1 MTEGQK
7 VYYRDSYGDRH
18 MARISYIF
26 RSVRGNNCAYLTD
39 GATKLLTEL
48 TPA

>member
-18 MARISYIF
+18 TARISYIF
-26 RSVRGNNCAYLTD
+26 ISVWGTTCAHLTD

-48 TPA
+48 TQA